1 MAIAKTKSKTAH
13 KDMAQAHVCTCQP
26 SPIHKHLF
34 LGGAITLLLVL
45 ATAQFALSRITW
57 GEVRALR
64 QEPEEVAVEMP
75 AQKQVVVQ
83 VATPDYRA
91 WIPQNFSFRV
101 EEGYSVIGAEGAYAV
116 IYKDGG
122 AVPEYFGPQ
131 IDPYTLGFESV
142 TPTLGLLDPAV
153 NPVRSQI
160 WVAPGTYLQSETV
173 SQLKS
178 VVDSIELIPISM

>member
-1 MAIAKTKSKTAH
+1 MAIAKTKSKTV
-13 KDMAQAHVCTCQP
+13 KNDMAQAHVCTCQP

-64 QEPEEVAVEMP
+64 QEPEEVAVEIP

-122 AVPEYFGPQ
+122 TVPEYFGPQ
-131 IDPYTLGFESV
+131 INPYTL
-142 TPTLGLLDPAV
+142 LGTTKSGIGINV
-153 NPVRSQI
+153 NAMAIEV
-160 WVAPGTYLQSETV
+160 WVAPGVSAENELIVQLQN
-173 SQLKS
+173 
-178 VVDSIELIPISM
+178 VVNSIELISFPM

>member
-1 MAIAKTKSKTAH
+1 MAVTKRKSKVVKKDTAH
-13 KDMAQAHVCTCQP
+13 MDAHMCTCQP

-34 LGGAITLLLVL
+34 LGGAITLILVL

-57 GEVRALR
+57 EEVRALR
-64 QEPEEVAVEMP
+64 QQPEEVAVEMP

-131 IDPYTLGFESV
+131 INPYTLLQTTKSGI
-142 TPTLGLLDPAV
+142 GINV
-153 NPVRSQI
+153 NAMTIEV
-160 WVAPGTYLQSETV
+160 WAAPGVSVENELLVQLQTV
-173 SQLKS
+173 VS
-178 VVDSIELIPISM
+178 SIELISIPM